1 MRTRAREGCCTTC
14 TKLNPSPRAEKEK
27 GTAEGGGMG
36 DLRIRRKKEQGREA
50 GRYYEQCAN
59 RVRGFFPRPVASEST
74 LSSQSSGP
82 SFPSLLFLFIIQ
94 WGQEVLVN

>member
-1 MRTRAREGCCTTC
+1 MRERGRKEEG
-14 TKLNPSPRAEKEK
+14 R
-27 GTAEGGGMG
+27 GGMG

-59 RVRGFFPRPVASEST
+59 RVRGFSPHPVPLYSVSVRSLLSVLSR
-74 LSSQSSGP
+74 LSSSSV
-82 SFPSLLFLFIIQ
+82 LFLFIIQ